1 MKREIHAAGF
11 RDTLE
16 IYHKYDVPMVITEN
30 GTTTN
35 GPAIEGENG
44 LELGPSVETQAA
56 MYLVEHLWE
65 IGRAIEDGMDIR
77 GYYH

>member
-1 MKREIHAAGF
+1 M
-11 RDTLE
+11 T
-16 IYHKYDVPMVITEN
+16 PMVITEN

-44 LELGPSVETQAA
+44 FELGPSAETQAA

-65 IGRAIEDGMDIR
+65 IGRYRGRDGYSWILPLDL
-77 GYYH
+77 GG